1 MPPKRKRQFGKSVR
15 VDGWDGVMDALD
27 RISRLPFG
35 QMHQWET
42 ATERFYDR
50 SQQFVHVDSV
60 ALKASGRFEV
70 QRVVHRAIG
79 ELIYG
84 GTRGVDYAIYEFGRG
99 GAHDAPQRA
108 MNATAANFART
119 VGDMAMGAAEGK

>member
-1 MPPKRKRQFGKSVR
+1 MPAKRKRQFGKSIR
-15 VDGWDGVMDALD
+15 VSGWDGVMDALD
-27 RISRLPFG
+27 RIGRLPDG
-35 QMHQWET
+35 QMDLWRT

-60 ALKASGRFEV
+60 ALKSSGRFEV

-84 GTRGVDYAIYEFGRG
+84 GTHGVDYAVYEFGRG
-99 GAHDAPQRA
+99 GQHDALQRA

-119 VGDMAMGAAEGK
+119 VGDMAMGAAEGR